1 MHPSLDTFVFWQVNY
16 VYIPGKEA
24 VTLNIPHALW
34 SIGREEMR
42 CAPSSGTAIGND
54 TFFDQSKPAL
64 LTKYQEVYRARSLDL
79 WKKEKYYDKYVE
91 LDCLGILL
99 RRQFDACVCRAD
111 AEKERLKINSWF
123 SLPHEKEMGGENG
136 ARFVLFFCLGCSYSY
151 RNRFSQAE
159 KKKNLLEAKREEHS

>member
-1 MHPSLDTFVFWQVNY
+1 M
-16 VYIPGKEA
+16 
-24 VTLNIPHALW
+24 
-34 SIGREEMR
+34 
-42 CAPSSGTAIGND
+42 
-54 TFFDQSKPAL
+54 FDQSKPAL

-91 LDCLGILL
+91 LDCLSILL

-136 ARFVLFFCLGCSYSY
+136 ARFVLFFAWAVPILIGIDFHRQRRRKIFWRQNVKSIH
-151 RNRFSQAE
+151 NTKGTSQRV
-159 KKKNLLEAKREEHS
+159 LYTHTHIRTYKRQDEDERKQWIWQI